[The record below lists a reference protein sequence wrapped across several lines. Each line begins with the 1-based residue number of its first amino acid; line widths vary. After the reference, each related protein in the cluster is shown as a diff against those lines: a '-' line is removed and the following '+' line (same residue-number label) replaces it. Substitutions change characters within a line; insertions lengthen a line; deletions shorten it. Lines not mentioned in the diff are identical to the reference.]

1 MKRLPLNPADTGS
14 RKALQAFLQDCRAAA
29 AARGRPQLV
38 SISVEA
44 GMLDPLAV
52 LESIYEPGEL
62 HFYCERAAGGMA
74 VAGAEAVVRFTPE
87 GADRFEQS
95 RRFMEETLDHTIA
108 VGDLDLP
115 FSGPHFFCGFG
126 FFDRSEPEFPFPA
139 ATIFVPRWQ
148 VGRREDRYTAVA
160 NLLVAADS
168 PIEPMV
174 ERVWRASGKF
184 RAFEYGND
192 AGSPR
197 ETSAAEVRTREV
209 GTERGFERAVATAL
223 ELIHGGA
230 FRKIVL
236 ARAFDAV
243 SSQAFHPLALLNTL
257 RGRFPD
263 CYAFSFGNGKGQ
275 SFIGASPE
283 RLVRM
288 RRREILTEA
297 LAGSAPRGRTASED
311 AAFGAGL
318 LRSGKDLH
326 EHALVVDSLVRRLLS
341 LGLAPEVS
349 ARPRLRQVSNV
360 QHLLSPVTAAAP
372 DGLHIL
378 NTVAVLHPTPAVGG
392 TPREA
397 ACSHIRSLEPFAR
410 GLYAGPVGWAD
421 AVGGGEFLVGIRSA
435 LVDGARARLFAGA
448 GIVDGSVPSRELA
461 ETDLK
466 FHALLDVLQNSA
478 G

>member
-1 MKRLPLNPADTGS
+1 MKRLPLNPSDTGS
-14 RKALQAFLQDCRAAA
+14 REALQSFLLGCRAAA
-29 AARGRPQLV
+29 AQRGRPQLV

-62 HFYCERAAGGMA
+62 HFYCERASSQMA
-74 VAGAEAVVRFTPE
+74 VAGAEAVIHFTPE
-87 GADRFEQS
+87 GEDRFERS

-115 FSGPHFFCGFG
+115 FAGPHFFCGFG
-126 FFDRSEPEFPFPA
+126 FFDRAESESPFSA
-139 ATIFVPRWQ
+139 ATVFVPRWQ
-148 VGRREDRYTAVA
+148 VGRREDRYAAVA

-174 ERVWRASGKF
+174 DRVWRASGKF
-184 RAFEYGND
+184 RSFEYG
-192 AGSPR
+192 
-197 ETSAAEVRTREV
+197 SAASPSREIPGTTVRTHEV
-209 GTERGFERAVATAL
+209 GTRGGFEQSVETAL
-223 ELIHGGA
+223 DMIKRGA
-230 FRKIVL
+230 FHKIVL

-243 SSQAFHPLALLNTL
+243 SLEAFHPLALLNTL

-288 RRREILTEA
+288 RRREVLTEA

-318 LRSGKDLH
+318 LKSEKDLR
-326 EHALVVDSLVRRLLS
+326 EHALVVDSLIRRLVS

-360 QHLLSPVTAAAP
+360 QHLLSPITATAP
-372 DGLHIL
+372 NGLHIL
-378 NTVAVLHPTPAVGG
+378 DTVGVLHPTPAVGG

-410 GLYAGPVGWAD
+410 GLYAGPLGWAD
-421 AVGGGEFLVGIRSA
+421 AAGGGEFLVGIRSA

-448 GIVDGSVPSRELA
+448 GIVEG
-461 ETDLK
+461 
-466 FHALLDVLQNSA
+466 
-478 G
+478 